1 MPVRM
6 FRRDSFH
13 DPMRAFGGRSDVR
26 TLAFPPDTGETRE
39 AGIAGDL
46 FVMVFPM
53 LDYPVREIIRLSR
66 PFDAYV
72 EQRP

>member
-1 MPVRM
+1 MTFALTREGKRVE
-6 FRRDSFH
+6 FATFK
-13 DPMRAFGGRSDVR
+13 GRSDVR
-26 TLAFPPDTGETRE
+26 TLAFPPDTGATRE

-53 LDYPVREIIRLSR
+53 LDYPVREIIRISG

-72 EQRP
+72 EQGQ